1 MKKSIR
7 LIIIMAVSAL
17 FLCEGCAG
25 QEDSAIDVTVT
36 APSGTAAPEEKVQP
50 ETAEEAPEAEES
62 HQSPAQA
69 DDVRGLWEK
78 IYGYWNGGDQRYAA
92 FTVNKKGLL
101 QFEYGKWDTV
111 GRGAGYVEKAL
122 TPIVYGTEDEIRLQV
137 YWPAYESEVT
147 GRLEEMTAAVTL
159 RVKDIDNEEID
170 VKVGDEDWLL
180 GVYGGRTSEEA
191 YIANQN

>member
-1 MKKSIR
+1 MKRSIR
-7 LIIIMAVSAL
+7 LIVIMTVSAL
-17 FLCEGCAG
+17 FLWAGCAG
-25 QEDSAIDVTVT
+25 QEDEVIDITVSEP
-36 APSGTAAPEEKVQP
+36 AGTAAPQAEVKP
-50 ETAEEAPEAEES
+50 ETAEKTPKDGGS
-62 HQSPAQA
+62 SQSPARA
-69 DDVRGLWEK
+69 EDVRGLWEK

-92 FTVNKKGLL
+92 FTVSRKGLL

-122 TPIVYGTEDEIRLQV
+122 TPIAYDTDEEICLQV

-147 GRLEEMTAAVTL
+147 GRLEEMTAVVKL

-170 VKVGDEDWLL
+170 VQVGDEDWLL
-180 GVYGGRTSEEA
+180 GVYGGMTSEEA

>member
-1 MKKSIR
+1 MKKGTG
-7 LIIIMAVSAL
+7 IIIITAVFAL
-17 FLCEGCAG
+17 LLWAGCAG
-25 QEDSAIDVTVT
+25 QEDEVIDITVSEP
-36 APSGTAAPEEKVQP
+36 AGTAAPQAEVKP
-50 ETAEEAPEAEES
+50 DTAEKTPKDGGS
-62 HQSPAQA
+62 SQSLAQA

-147 GRLEEMTAAVTL
+147 GRLEEMTAVVTL

-191 YIANQN
+191 YEANQN

>member
-1 MKKSIR
+1 M
-7 LIIIMAVSAL
+7 
-17 FLCEGCAG
+17 
-25 QEDSAIDVTVT
+25 
-36 APSGTAAPEEKVQP
+36 
-50 ETAEEAPEAEES
+50 
-62 HQSPAQA
+62 
-69 DDVRGLWEK
+69 WEK

-122 TPIVYGTEDEIRLQV
+122 SPIVYGTEDEIRLQV

-170 VKVGDEDWLL
+170 VQVGDEAFQPVKKP
-180 GVYGGRTSEEA
+180 GVDKGPQPLMFNPALTTCASERMKTQRFFVLCGFCRPG
-191 YIANQN
+191 ANARGKTRKTQKWHSATFLTL

>member
-1 MKKSIR
+1 M
-7 LIIIMAVSAL
+7 
-17 FLCEGCAG
+17 
-25 QEDSAIDVTVT
+25 
-36 APSGTAAPEEKVQP
+36 
-50 ETAEEAPEAEES
+50 
-62 HQSPAQA
+62 
-69 DDVRGLWEK
+69 
-78 IYGYWNGGDQRYAA
+78 
-92 FTVNKKGLL
+92 NKKGLL

>member
-1 MKKSIR
+1 MSKFCEVCNKGVMSGNR
-7 LIIIMAVSAL
+7 VSHSNRKTPHAWAPNIQRVSVVVD
-17 FLCEGCAG
+17 G
-25 QEDSAIDVTVT
+25 TVT
-36 APSGTAAPEEKVQP
+36 KMNVCT
-50 ETAEEAPEAEES
+50 
-62 HQSPAQA
+62 
-69 DDVRGLWEK
+69 
-78 IYGYWNGGDQRYAA
+78 
-92 FTVNKKGLL
+92 
-101 QFEYGKWDTV
+101 
-111 GRGAGYVEKAL
+111 
-122 TPIVYGTEDEIRLQV
+122 QV